1 MCQSL
6 CLTLL
11 HSTTSI
17 LERIKI
23 ENERKKLM
31 NSLAF
36 QIVLWSSFHWGTSNS
51 KKTSILQ
58 QQRSSRRKNR
68 MRIED
73 QKSKPWRNIAL
84 TWFTNIVLRGGWRAI
99 FYSYSLIVLV
109 LTERPG
115 KPVRQKRESLPNQSG
130 PFLLGNSHFFQEQVL
145 SIPAPVRGR
154 HCLAEEL
161 CKQSFILQGVRVR

>member
-31 NSLAF
+31 NSFAF

-51 KKTSILQ
+51 KKTFILQ

-68 MRIED
+68 MRIKD
-73 QKSKPWRNIAL
+73 QKSKPWRNTAL
-84 TWFTNIVLRGGWRAI
+84 TWFTNIVLRGRWRAI

-115 KPVRQKRESLPNQSG
+115 KPVKAEKGESPQPKWTILVRESPLLPRASTIYTSPGKRETLPCWG
-130 PFLLGNSHFFQEQVL
+130 
-145 SIPAPVRGR
+145 AM
-154 HCLAEEL
+154 
-161 CKQSFILQGVRVR
+161 